1 MPVNR
6 CPLRLKSGNIGASP
20 CPGSEFTLAQHF
32 YNCPCSPCSLILGE
46 FRCCAVGASLAIVSS
61 HLPTLHLLS
70 SLFLGDQK
78 VPDFSGRRL
87 AQDCQCLTPPLFL
100 VWLVCF
106 VCSLFSRLPCS
117 NLSIVARYFSF
128 VSVLGVTSHSLSSS
142 SLVPLPLLL
151 SLIGCLT
158 LCFLRLSAAC

>member
-87 AQDCQCLTPPLFL
+87 AQDCQCLTPPLFFGL
-100 VWLVCF
+100 VGLFRLFPLFSFTVLEFVHCRSLFLFCVSARRHVPFPLLLFPGPSPPSFVLNWLF
-106 VCSLFSRLPCS
+106 DSLFS
-117 NLSIVARYFSF
+117 
-128 VSVLGVTSHSLSSS
+128 
-142 SLVPLPLLL
+142 
-151 SLIGCLT
+151 
-158 LCFLRLSAAC
+158 SA